1 MDLQALQNE
10 CLNCRRCALCDTRTH
25 VVFGQGGPTAE
36 VMFVGEGPGEN
47 EDLQGEPFGAAA
59 SCSTIIWKQLT

>member
-1 MDLQALQNE
+1 MDLQTLQNE

-25 VVFGQGGPTAE
+25 VVFGQGVPTAE
-36 VMFVGEGPGEN
+36 VMFVGEGPGAS
-47 EDLQGEPFGAAA
+47 EDEQGQPFVGP